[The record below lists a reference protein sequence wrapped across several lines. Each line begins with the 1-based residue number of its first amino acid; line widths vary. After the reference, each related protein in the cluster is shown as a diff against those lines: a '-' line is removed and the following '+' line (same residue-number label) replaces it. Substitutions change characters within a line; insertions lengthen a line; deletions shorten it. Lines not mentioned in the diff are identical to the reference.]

1 MKTLKKRYLIIISI
15 LVLTSI
21 LTLYTSYILKKKNKI
36 NIYCNKAD
44 IIFANAKLDIHNRDF
59 DSAQQELYKIIDNK
73 IMFKTLPKEY
83 KFNIYNY
90 LAVLNLEQEK
100 FLNAVSNYEEAC
112 KYANDDLKLI
122 IRLNM
127 SLAYRYMGSYVIST
141 NILYDILD
149 SNSSITEDNSYLKE
163 YALLELAEIYWIVND
178 KSDLNQ
184 TLDKAS
190 KYLKN
195 LPEDYSTDLNIIYL
209 SYMIL
214 KAINDKNLDSIP
226 DYISKIEELESNN
239 KDTRYSDLEMIK
251 TRSYALYYKNIGEYE
266 KSIKAFEKLETLAD
280 NEGANYIALFSLNQR
295 ISIYNFLKDTNNAN
309 ILINKYYNRETTIK
323 TINEKQFKGYIN
335 NNIIRNNDLPYMEET
350 IALLFI
356 LSLILIGLII
366 FYIKKARKSK
376 LDSMK
381 DGLCNIYNRRFLDN
395 YINNIKTIDLPIS
408 FLMLDVDYFKLYN
421 DNYGHQEG
429 DLVLKHIAS
438 ILKRNCRK
446 DDIIARYGGE
456 EFCILLKGANRLT
469 AMNFSKRVKEN
480 LDALNIKHNYSKV
493 SDHVTF
499 SIGIFTLSSIKN
511 LKSAIKFSDK
521 ALYISK
527 RKGRNRATHLE
538 DFIDKETL

>member
-15 LVLTSI
+15 LVLASI

-83 KFNIYNY
+83 KFNVYNY

-195 LPEDYSTDLNIIYL
+195 LPEDYSADLNIIYL

-239 KDTRYSDLEMIK
+239 KDTRYSELEMIK

-438 ILKRNCRK
+438 ILKQNCRK